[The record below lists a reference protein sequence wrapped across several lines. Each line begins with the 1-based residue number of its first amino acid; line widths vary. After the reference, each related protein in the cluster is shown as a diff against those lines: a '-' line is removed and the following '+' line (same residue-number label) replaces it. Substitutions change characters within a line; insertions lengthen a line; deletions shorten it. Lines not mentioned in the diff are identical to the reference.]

1 MSTSAGL
8 LYSTIVFII
17 PLLYFHSLVISYF
30 LCLPMRSFLTSSS
43 FSDAKRMARDVHNT
57 LLTIIQD
64 YGKMEL
70 RDAENY
76 IISLENAFRYQKDVW
91 S

>member
-1 MSTSAGL
+1 
-8 LYSTIVFII
+8 
-17 PLLYFHSLVISYF
+17 
-30 LCLPMRSFLTSSS
+30 MRSFLTSSS